1 MSEYVVVV
9 ADGSRARFFTLE
21 PAEIPEMEGGPNLVE
36 REDLANPER
45 EAHDRELWS
54 ELKTGRNRAPNG
66 GPAHGYDD
74 HRMQH
79 EAEFERRFARTV
91 AERAAELARA
101 NGTRRVVLAAEKR
114 MLGFLRN
121 ELGTLQKAG
130 VEVREVPR
138 DLSKLAPRQIHE
150 HLAREGALPRRRSP
164 AA

>member
-21 PAEIPEMEGGPNLVE
+21 PAEIPEIEGGPNLVE

-45 EAHDRELWS
+45 ELPDRELWS
-54 ELKTGRNRAPNG
+54 EVKTGRNRAPNG

-74 HRMQH
+74 HRAQH
-79 EAEFERRFARTV
+79 EAEYERRFARAV
-91 AERAAELARA
+91 AERAAALAAA
-101 NGTRRVVLAAEKR
+101 NGTRRVVIAAEKR

-121 ELGTLQKAG
+121 ELGSLERAG
-130 VEVREVPR
+130 VEVREVAR
-138 DLSKLAPRQIHE
+138 DLSKLGARQIHE
-150 HLAREGALPRRRSP
+150 HLAKEGALPRRRNP

>member
-21 PAEIPEMEGGPNLVE
+21 PAEIPEVEGGPNLVE
-36 REDLANPER
+36 REDLANPEL
-45 EAHDRELWS
+45 EAHDRDLWS
-54 ELKTGRNRAPNG
+54 EAKTGRNRAPNG

-74 HRMQH
+74 HRTQH
-79 EAEFERRFARTV
+79 EAEFERRFARRV

-101 NGTRRVVLAAEKR
+101 NGTRRVVVAAEKR

-121 ELGTLQKAG
+121 ESGALQKAG
-130 VEVREVPR
+130 LEVREVAR
-138 DLSKLAPRQIHE
+138 DLSKLVPRQIHE

>member
-21 PAEIPEMEGGPNLVE
+21 PAEIPEIEGGPNLVE

-45 EAHDRELWS
+45 ELPDRELWS
-54 ELKTGRNRAPNG
+54 EPKTGRNRAPNG

-74 HRMQH
+74 HRAQH
-79 EAEFERRFARTV
+79 EAEYERRFARTV
-91 AERAAELARA
+91 AERTVALANA
-101 NGTRRVVLAAEKR
+101 NGTRRVVIAAEKR

-121 ELGTLQKAG
+121 ELGALARAG
-130 VEVREVPR
+130 IEVREVAR
-138 DLSKLAPRQIHE
+138 DLSKLAARQIHE
-150 HLAREGALPRRRSP
+150 HLAKEGVLPRRRNP